1 MLDPGPATPAA
12 PSDDTEPATVLSS
25 LGVVAA
31 QGDALARAEQLVRL
45 SAGLAQAE
53 VACLV
58 VHGEEGAVVQTLCS
72 SDEPSALRLVRSVV
86 GRPQRSGELPV
97 RRIPVGMPAGPSGA
111 LYLLGGPPTDDQA
124 RDALVEQFVTLAAQL
139 VENAVRHEESHQE
152 LAWRQALADVSQVL
166 LRPSGDDETQVWQ
179 HIADHVQTLTRART
193 VTISA
198 PSEDDPELLQVVVAA
213 GLGRDQLPG
222 LRFRRSGSLSQLAMS
237 TRTSQTGTADDW
249 TVSHTSVEPR
259 APLGPLLAIP
269 LLGTGPPRG
278 AIVLSREADR
288 PPYSPRD
295 ITVAQDFATQATLA
309 LELAETRASQVVLQA
324 RTELEHVSDTPQD
337 QVIQRLFALGLTLDR
352 AAREDPQAWVD
363 QARAEVA
370 EAIAEARG
378 SLRTEYGLD
387 RADGGSV

>member
-1 MLDPGPATPAA
+1 VVGPPGPNRQTAA
-12 PSDDTEPATVLSS
+12 
-25 LGVVAA
+25 
-31 QGDALARAEQLVRL
+31 
-45 SAGLAQAE
+45 
-53 VACLV
+53 
-58 VHGEEGAVVQTLCS
+58 
-72 SDEPSALRLVRSVV
+72 
-86 GRPQRSGELPV
+86 ELPV

-111 LYLLGGPPTDDQA
+111 LYLLGGPPADDEA

-237 TRTSQTGTADDW
+237 TRTSQTGTADGW

-269 LLGTGPPRG
+269 LVGTGPPRG

-288 PPYSPRD
+288 PPFSPRD

-324 RTELEHVSDTPQD
+324 RTELEQVSDSPQD

-352 AAREDPQAWVD
+352 AAREDPQTWVD

-378 SLRTEYGLD
+378 SLRTDYGLD
-387 RADGGSV
+387 RPDGGSV